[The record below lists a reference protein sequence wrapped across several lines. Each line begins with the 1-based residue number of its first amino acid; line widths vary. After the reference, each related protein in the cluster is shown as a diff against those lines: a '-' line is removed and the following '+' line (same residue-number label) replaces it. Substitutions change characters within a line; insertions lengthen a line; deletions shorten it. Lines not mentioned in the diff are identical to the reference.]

1 MRMQH
6 ASPQPRAFRFWIVGA
21 VVACLTFSVAADVVH
36 LRNGKTL
43 RGEVIKEDEEFVVVR
58 VPYGEVKLR
67 ASDVES
73 IDRQSAVE
81 YHMDLGRQMLQEK
94 QFDRAIRVFEEAYAA
109 NKTSPEA
116 KRVLANAYSTA
127 SKQYRTL
134 NRYREA
140 REVLEKLQ
148 KLDPNSELVA
158 HSAASDLWELR
169 KLEQNLAQKMEEAR
183 ATAQAKNWT
192 LAIAQFEFIM
202 SLSPDA
208 RATVSADL
216 AQCYVGRASD
226 EAQAKKI
233 ADATRDIENALKLD
247 PTLADKLEKF
257 YTSCALPAV
266 LVALEHNDL
275 ANAQTDLKRV
285 LAFAPTNRNVLYVAG
300 RLNEALS
307 QIPQAAEYYARALG
321 TRVGNP
327 TPEFVA
333 DLRRKLEA
341 DLDIHQNLWKVDTSI
356 SEIAGYAAATDGPAE
371 KLETENFIIMHYNKN
386 LADHVAETAEYHRTR
401 ILSELGFSTSWKGK
415 VKIFIHRSQVEYT
428 TRTGQP
434 EWTGGC
440 SKYSSLGGQITELQ
454 IHSWQTSPRL
464 LKSVLPHEITH
475 CIVYSNLP
483 DPGNLPRSLH
493 EGFAVLMEPPF
504 RQDYFNDFLRSRM
517 KSQDFI
523 PLTDLISARDYPKDP
538 EFFYAE
544 GFAIIEYLTKT
555 KGLPATTSLIK
566 DATTPG
572 YAAVEILKLSGA
584 KSLDDLETDWR
595 AWIMKLPE
603 TRGLVDK
610 PAK

>member
-1 MRMQH
+1 MSTRSS
-6 ASPQPRAFRFWIVGA
+6 SPLLFPHLIA
-21 VVACLTFSVAADVVH
+21 LTALAALFTFNAAADVVH

-43 RGEVIKEDEEFVVVR
+43 RGEVVKEDEEFVVVR

-67 ASDVES
+67 AQDVES

-81 YHMDLGRQMLQEK
+81 YHLDLGRQMLQEK
-94 QFDRAIRVFEEAYAA
+94 QFDRAIRVFEDAYAS
-109 NKTSPEA
+109 NKSSPDA
-116 KRVLANAYSTA
+116 KRVLANAYYSA
-127 SKQYRTL
+127 AKHYRSL
-134 NRYREA
+134 SRYREA
-140 REVLEKLQ
+140 REVLEKLL
-148 KLDPNSELVA
+148 KLDPTAELVS
-158 HSAASDLWELR
+158 HNAASEIWDVR
-169 KLEQNLAQKMEEAR
+169 KLEQGLTLKIEEAR
-183 ATAQAKNWT
+183 ATAQTKNWT
-192 LAIAQFEFIM
+192 LAIAQFEQIM
-202 SLSPDA
+202 GLSPDA

-226 EAQAKKI
+226 EGQAKRI
-233 ADATRDIENALKLD
+233 AEATSDVETALKLD

-257 YTSCALPAV
+257 YTSVALPAV
-266 LVALEHNDL
+266 LTALEHNNL
-275 ANAQTDLKRV
+275 SNAQNDLKRV

-300 RLNEALS
+300 RVHEALNE
-307 QIPQAAEYYARALG
+307 IPQAAEYYARALG

-327 TPEFVA
+327 TPEFLA
-333 DLRRKLEA
+333 DLRRKLES

-356 SEIAGYAAATDGPAE
+356 SELTGFAAATEGPAE
-371 KLETENFIIMHYNKN
+371 KLETENFIIMHYNKA
-386 LADHVAETAEYHRTR
+386 LADHVSETAEYHRTR
-401 ILSELGFSTSWKGK
+401 ILSELGFTTSWKGK
-415 VKIFIHRSQVEYT
+415 VRIFIHRTQTEYT
-428 TRTGQP
+428 LRTGQP

-440 SKYSSLGGQITELQ
+440 SKYNSVGGQITELQ

-504 RQDYFNDFLRSRM
+504 RQDYFLDFLRSRM

-544 GFAIIEYLTKT
+544 GFAIVQYLTKT
-555 KGLPATTSLIK
+555 KGIAATTGLIKGATTS
-566 DATTPG
+566 G
-572 YAAVEILKLSGA
+572 YAASEILKLSGA
-584 KSLDDLETDWR
+584 KSLDDLESEWK

-603 TRGLVDK
+603 TRAVVEK
-610 PAK
+610 PAR